1 MNDLMHGIAI
11 LNRSIV
17 DRDGN
22 ELIASG
28 TKGIITA
35 YLPDMNKFA
44 VMFPESQWITFDE
57 SEEEFNNICIVKLFD

>member
-17 DRDGN
+17 YGN
-22 ELIASG
+22 ELIESG